1 MSVAAAGCGSA
12 HIPAT
17 NRTEWVRLTSQS
29 GRQRAIS
36 RWKSFEEAHVTGQP
50 LSLAEVDERLS
61 VVRDNLR
68 DLVEQAAAYSGAAGE
83 ELMSERIAEQE
94 AQLAALTERRDELL
108 QGSA

>member
-1 MSVAAAGCGSA
+1 M
-12 HIPAT
+12 
-17 NRTEWVRLTSQS
+17 
-29 GRQRAIS
+29 
-36 RWKSFEEAHVTGQP
+36 TGQP

-94 AQLAALTERRDELL
+94 AQLAALTKRRDELL

>member
-1 MSVAAAGCGSA
+1 M
-12 HIPAT
+12 
-17 NRTEWVRLTSQS
+17 
-29 GRQRAIS
+29 
-36 RWKSFEEAHVTGQP
+36 TGQP
-50 LSLAEVDERLS
+50 LGLAEVDERLS

-94 AQLAALTERRDELL
+94 AQLEALTKRREELL

>member
-1 MSVAAAGCGSA
+1 M
-12 HIPAT
+12 
-17 NRTEWVRLTSQS
+17 
-29 GRQRAIS
+29 
-36 RWKSFEEAHVTGQP
+36 TGQP

-94 AQLAALTERRDELL
+94 AQLAALTKRRDELL
-108 QGSA
+108 QGSAFPPSTRSAAPGQRRKT